1 MISISVLTK
10 SKPPSAFRASQTT
23 MRRASLAVMQWVARE
38 RAMGGA
44 RQAHLA
50 AAAAAAA
57 DTMPLMRCRDRR
69 QREQGSW
76 QYYERG
82 HGTWQYYVGGGGTG
96 VMLGAMGIFGKS
108 AAKEDAADTEVAA
121 HNYDLYYHELLFF
134 SQNLVTYTVK
144 LT

>member
-1 MISISVLTK
+1 MREEEGQFLSLDIHIYNEFNLISNKKQAPLRIQSV
-10 SKPPSAFRASQTT
+10 ANT

-44 RQAHLA
+44 RQAHLTA
-50 AAAAAAA
+50 SAAAAA

-76 QYYERG
+76 EYYKRG

-121 HNYDLYYHELLFF
+121 HNYDLYL
-134 SQNLVTYTVK
+134 S
-144 LT
+144 

>member
-1 MISISVLTK
+1 
-10 SKPPSAFRASQTT
+10 

-44 RQAHLA
+44 PRPLSSQVHLA

-57 DTMPLMRCRDRR
+57 DTIPLMRCRDRR

-76 QYYERG
+76 EYYKRG

-96 VMLGAMGIFGKS
+96 VMLGAVGIFGKS